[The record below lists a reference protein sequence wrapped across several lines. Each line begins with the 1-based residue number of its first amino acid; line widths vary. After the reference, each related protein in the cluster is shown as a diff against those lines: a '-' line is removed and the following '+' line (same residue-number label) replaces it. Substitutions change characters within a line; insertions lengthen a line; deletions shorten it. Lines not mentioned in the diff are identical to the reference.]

1 MNHAPREDICVPDLE
16 VIPGRVEHAGAAAD
30 QAGVTHLHAEVAQP
44 VHTCHKHVILGQ
56 PLTSDTTG
64 TCMILVACL
73 DLNFT
78 NFETIC
84 PL

>member
-1 MNHAPREDICVPDLE
+1 MNHAPREDVCVPDLE

-30 QAGVTHLHAEVAQP
+30 QAGVAHLHAEVAQP

-56 PLTSDTTG
+56 PLTSDATG
-64 TCMILVACL
+64 TCVILVACL
-73 DLNFT
+73 YLNFT

>member
-1 MNHAPREDICVPDLE
+1 MNHAPREDVCVPNLE
-16 VIPGRVEHAGAAAD
+16 VIPGRVERAGAAAD

-56 PLTSDTTG
+56 PLTSHITG
-64 TCMILVACL
+64 TCMILVAGL

>member
-1 MNHAPREDICVPDLE
+1 MNHAPREDVCVPDLK

-30 QAGVTHLHAEVAQP
+30 QAGVTHLNAEVAQP

-64 TCMILVACL
+64 TCMILVAGL